1 MPAIIYSAKPA
12 YGGTF
17 GNDTSKPVKKCPK
30 CGEDLYRWKRGKF
43 ETEVEECF
51 SSKCVAPYEIGR
63 IYGDVVSWDNEES
76 TGKGWARIEY
86 PAAVKG
92 GYSVNL
98 HATIIKILMSW
109 GFRNITIRDPDTE
122 NHKSDSWECSVI
134 SAVHVS
140 PKVNIA
146 FRKGPHMQHALCFL
160 NKFGIVAFRS
170 GKHDSHERDF
180 RAWDEAYYAVSAW
193 CNDQKIKIGDHDKLA
208 VLAGSET
215 LAKDAKEAVIKARKS
230 RILAEI
236 TSERS
241 EIQSMRSSI
250 ERKRE
255 SIEELKKKY
264 VAEFGEPVP
273 EKV

>member
-1 MPAIIYSAKPA
+1 MPAIIYDAKPA

-43 ETEVEECF
+43 ETEIEECF
-51 SSKCVAPYEIGR
+51 SSQCVAPYEIGR
-63 IYGDVVSWDNEES
+63 IYGDIASWDNEEN
-76 TGKGWARIEY
+76 TGNGWARIMY
-86 PAAVKG
+86 PAAKG
-92 GYSVNL
+92 AYSAQLREV
-98 HATIIKILMSW
+98 IIEILTSW

-122 NHKSDSWECSVI
+122 KHKSDTWECSVI

-140 PKVNIA
+140 PRVNIA
-146 FRKGPHMQHALCFL
+146 FRKGHHMQHSLCFL

-193 CNDQKIKIGDHDKLA
+193 CNDQKIKIGSHDKIA
-208 VLAGSET
+208 VLDGRDA
-215 LAKDAKEAVIKARKS
+215 LRNDAKEAVIKALKS

-250 ERKRE
+250 QRRE
-255 SIEELKKKY
+255 EKIEQLKKKY